1 MWTSNKM
8 IALYILLGIISL
20 VAGTWLIARKT
31 LRSRIKMA
39 KLLTDDRDINDW
51 LIMFNWTTKI
61 LYVPT
66 IIVSF
71 GAAILMFLQ
80 ESTVT
85 MFDGINP
92 EVIGGVWLGVFVVN
106 FLVEEYNITLKVVMV
121 SIVSIGFFFL
131 WLNLLGWVSGFLSLI
146 GSLALSVSAT
156 GYLLISIFGL
166 VTIFISWIQGLFY
179 YITITPNYMN
189 LQEGLHE
196 AGEQISRED
205 YNTRVDTS
213 DFLERLLGFGKIII
227 TFREKSR
234 LPMTVLVWKIQSKAL
249 ALEQTRG
256 KLAIDFAHPE
266 PARRPTVHVEPI
278 PQSNDSPAP
287 EANPSDEADK
297 QP

>member
-8 IALYILLGIISL
+8 IALYILLGIVAL
-20 VAGTWLIARKT
+20 VAGTWLIARKSM
-31 LRSRIKMA
+31 RSRIKMA

-51 LIMFNWTTKI
+51 LIMFNWTSKI

-66 IIVSF
+66 IIISLI
-71 GAAILMFLQ
+71 AAIFMFLY
-80 ESTVT
+80 EANWSL
-85 MFDGINP
+85 FDSINP
-92 EVIGGVWLGVFVVN
+92 EAVGGVWLGFFVVN
-106 FLVEEYNITLKVVMV
+106 FMVEEYNVTLKSLLV

-131 WLNLLGWVSGFLSLI
+131 WLNLLGWVSGFLGLV
-146 GSLALSVSAT
+146 GNLALSVSAT

-166 VTIFISWIQGLFY
+166 LTILISWIQGLFH

-227 TFREKSR
+227 SFRDKNRS
-234 LPMTVLVWKIQSKAL
+234 PMTVLVWRIQKKAL
-249 ALEQTRG
+249 SLEQTRG
-256 KLAIDFAHPE
+256 KLAIDFAHAE
-266 PARRPTVHVEPI
+266 PARRPTVHVEPS
-278 PQSNDSPAP
+278 PQPDTVPDAQP
-287 EANPSDEADK
+287 LDGEDK
-297 QP
+297 QS